1 MLWAMTLTRSPGSS
15 STRARSCSARTAIG
29 AAAGTRGVW
38 NFASSPLSASV
49 ILRKYWCRRPATA
62 ISSNPS
68 IPCARMT
75 GCRSRGAR
83 RAGIRSRRRARR
95 IHKPLMPRRSKSQ
108 PDPLATFPE
117 WARRLAE
124 RYYTKTVS
132 TFILH
137 GAVRDL
143 QPADD
148 GKGGRR
154 FVPLRTFLSDE
165 LFGSRDLVAFYDRSS
180 GIRLATP
187 EMQKDFMAAV
197 AGYDTLFGTEY
208 AKAVPKDP
216 ARAFP
221 LLESYARVRIAD
233 GKSLAFV
240 IDFAETVAPAGDLG
254 FMPGED
260 RYSLVTLVKWAQD
273 PQFLAADF
281 SVCLVAENLTELNPR
296 IGRNP
301 YASGIEIPLP
311 TEKERLD
318 YIEWKLSGRPVRE
331 VSEVNAQA
339 MAQMTAG
346 MSRVSLDRVL
356 TEAMGG
362 AKLTADRLKEK
373 KKEII
378 QAEVHGLLEFIEPQH
393 SIDMVAGHAK
403 AKQLLRQ
410 AAKAIQT
417 GKRDVVPMGFL
428 IAGPIG
434 TGKTFLATCFAGEIG
449 IPCVKF
455 LNFRSQWQGVTE
467 GNLEKIFNLLKAMW
481 PVAVIIDEADAF
493 LGNRSAQGD
502 SGTSARVFSQIASF
516 MGNTDYRG
524 KIVWFLLTSRPDL
537 LPVDLK
543 RQGRAEEHLALF
555 YPESHEERLELVRTM
570 AKKARVQ
577 FDGDLGEVLPSDPLE
592 VELQTLVAVAE
603 CTSRELLPESYRQKP
618 RDDITRRIRELK
630 LLLSEQ

>member
-1 MLWAMTLTRSPGSS
+1 MPRKS
-15 STRARSCSARTAIG
+15 R
-29 AAAGTRGVW
+29 
-38 NFASSPLSASV
+38 SAS
-49 ILRKYWCRRPATA
+49 
-62 ISSNPS
+62 
-68 IPCARMT
+68 
-75 GCRSRGAR
+75 
-83 RAGIRSRRRARR
+83 
-95 IHKPLMPRRSKSQ
+95 Q
-108 PDPLATFPE
+108 DPHASFPP
-117 WARRLAE
+117 WAKTLAE
-124 RYYTKTVS
+124 RYYTKTIS

-143 QPADD
+143 QPAGD
-148 GKGGRR
+148 GPQRK
-154 FVPLRTFLSDE
+154 FVPLRPFLADE
-165 LFGSRDLVAFYDRSS
+165 MFGTRDLVVFYDRAS

-208 AKAVPKDP
+208 AKGVPKDP
-216 ARAFP
+216 SRAFP

-233 GKSLAFV
+233 GKSVAFV

-273 PQFLAADF
+273 PQFLTADF
-281 SVCLVAENLTELNPR
+281 SICLIAENLAELNPR

-301 YASGIEIPLP
+301 YCAAIELPLP
-311 TEKERLD
+311 GEKERFE
-318 YIEWKLSGRPVRE
+318 YVEWKIGSSGKKRSE
-331 VSEVNAQA
+331 ISEVNAEA
-339 MAQMTAG
+339 LAQMTAG
-346 MSRVSLDRVL
+346 MSRVALDRVL
-356 TEAMGG
+356 TEAIAGP
-362 AKLTADRLKEK
+362 KLTVEKLKEK

-378 QAEVHGLLEFIEPQH
+378 EAECHGLLEFIEPSH
-393 SIDMVAGHAK
+393 SIDRVAGHGK
-403 AKQLLRQ
+403 AKLLLKQ
-410 AAKAIQT
+410 AAKAITT

-493 LGNRSAQGD
+493 LGNRNASGD
-502 SGTSARVFSQIASF
+502 SGTSARVFSSIAAF
-516 MGNTDYRG
+516 MGNTDFRG
-524 KIVWFLLTSRPDL
+524 KIVWFLLTCRPDL

-555 YPESHEERLELVRTM
+555 YPESPEERIELIKTM
-570 AKKARVQ
+570 ARKARVN
-577 FDGDLGEVLPSDPLE
+577 FDGDISEVLPKDMPKMSGADIE
-592 VELQTLVAVAE
+592 AALVRAKLRAVNDK
-603 CTSRELLPESYRQKP
+603 REKV
-618 RDDITRRIRELK
+618 TREDLIEIGRA
-630 LLLSEQ
+630 

>member
-1 MLWAMTLTRSPGSS
+1 
-15 STRARSCSARTAIG
+15 
-29 AAAGTRGVW
+29 
-38 NFASSPLSASV
+38 
-49 ILRKYWCRRPATA
+49 
-62 ISSNPS
+62 
-68 IPCARMT
+68 
-75 GCRSRGAR
+75 
-83 RAGIRSRRRARR
+83 
-95 IHKPLMPRRSKSQ
+95 MPRRSRSQ

-137 GAVRDL
+137 GDVRDL

-148 GKGGRR
+148 GKGGRK

-165 LFGSRDLVAFYDRSS
+165 LFGSRDLVVFYDRSS

-216 ARAFP
+216 TRAFP

-233 GKSLAFV
+233 GKSVAFV

-273 PQFLAADF
+273 PQFLSADF
-281 SVCLVAENLTELNPR
+281 SVCLVAENLAELNPR

-301 YASGIEIPLP
+301 YASQIEIPLP
-311 TEKERLD
+311 TEKER
-318 YIEWKLSGRPVRE
+318 
-331 VSEVNAQA
+331 A
-339 MAQMTAG
+339 
-346 MSRVSLDRVL
+346 
-356 TEAMGG
+356 
-362 AKLTADRLKEK
+362 
-373 KKEII
+373 
-378 QAEVHGLLEFIEPQH
+378 EFIEPSF
-393 SIDMVAGHAK
+393 SIDMVAGHTK

-410 AAKAIQT
+410 AAMAIRT

-434 TGKTFLATCFAGEIG
+434 TGKTFLATCYAGEIG

-481 PVAVIIDEADAF
+481 PVAVIVDEADAF
-493 LGNRSAQGD
+493 LGNRNAQGD
-502 SGTSARVFSQIASF
+502 SGTSARVFSQIATF
-516 MGNTDYRG
+516 MGNTEYRG

-543 RQGRAEEHLALF
+543 RQARAEEHIALF
-555 YPESHEERLELVRTM
+555 YPESHAERVELFKTM
-570 AKKARVQ
+570 AKKARVAVEGSW
-577 FDGDLGEVLPSDPLE
+577 DEVLP
-592 VELQTLVAVAE
+592 
-603 CTSRELLPESYRQKP
+603 K
-618 RDDITRRIRELK
+618 
-630 LLLSEQ
+630 

>member
-1 MLWAMTLTRSPGSS
+1 MARKSRSL
-15 STRARSCSARTAIG
+15 
-29 AAAGTRGVW
+29 AA
-38 NFASSPLSASV
+38 
-49 ILRKYWCRRPATA
+49 
-62 ISSNPS
+62 
-68 IPCARMT
+68 
-75 GCRSRGAR
+75 
-83 RAGIRSRRRARR
+83 
-95 IHKPLMPRRSKSQ
+95 
-108 PDPLATFPE
+108 DPLASFPP
-117 WARRLAE
+117 WARTLAE
-124 RYYTKTVS
+124 RYYTKTIS

-148 GKGGRR
+148 GKGGKR
-154 FVPLRTFLSDE
+154 FVPLRAFLADE
-165 LFGSRDLVAFYDRSS
+165 LFGTRDLVIFYDRSS

-187 EMQKDFMAAV
+187 EMQKDFMGAV
-197 AGYDTLFGTEY
+197 SGYDTIYGTEY
-208 AKAVPKDP
+208 AKGVPKDP
-216 ARAFP
+216 MRAFP

-233 GKSLAFV
+233 GKSVAIV

-254 FMPGED
+254 YMPGED
-260 RYSLVTLVKWAQD
+260 RYSLVTLTKWAQD
-273 PQFLAADF
+273 PQFLIADF
-281 SVCLVAENLTELNPR
+281 SVCLIAENLAELNPR

-301 YASGIEIPLP
+301 YAAGIELPLP
-311 TEKERLD
+311 TESERRD
-318 YIEWKLSGRPVRE
+318 YVDWKLGNSGKKRTE
-331 VSEVNAQA
+331 VSEVGPEAL
-339 MAQMTAG
+339 AQMTAG
-346 MSRVSLDRVL
+346 MSRVALDRVL
-356 TEAMGG
+356 SEAISGP
-362 AKLTADRLKEK
+362 KLTVERLKEK

-378 QAEVHGLLEFIEPQH
+378 QAECHGLLEFIEPSH
-393 SIDMVAGHAK
+393 SIDMVAGHGK
-403 AKQLLRQ
+403 AKQLLKQ
-410 AAKAIQT
+410 AARAITT

-493 LGNRSAQGD
+493 LGNRNASGD
-502 SGTSARVFSQIASF
+502 SGTSARVFSSIAAF

-524 KIVWFLLTSRPDL
+524 KIVWFLLTCRPDL

-555 YPESHEERLELVRTM
+555 YPESAEERLELVKTM
-570 AKKARVQ
+570 AKKAHVVIE
-577 FDGDLGEVLPSDPLE
+577 GDIASMLPKDMPKMSGADIESALVRAKLRAVNDKREKVTREDLVETFADFVPPSYPLE

-603 CTSRELLPESYRQKP
+603 CTSRDLLPESYRQKP

>member
-1 MLWAMTLTRSPGSS
+1 
-15 STRARSCSARTAIG
+15 
-29 AAAGTRGVW
+29 
-38 NFASSPLSASV
+38 
-49 ILRKYWCRRPATA
+49 
-62 ISSNPS
+62 
-68 IPCARMT
+68 
-75 GCRSRGAR
+75 
-83 RAGIRSRRRARR
+83 
-95 IHKPLMPRRSKSQ
+95 MPRRSRSQ

-154 FVPLRTFLSDE
+154 FVALRTFLSDE

-197 AGYDTLFGTEY
+197 AGYDSLYGTEY

-216 ARAFP
+216 TRSFP

-233 GKSLAFV
+233 GKSVALV

-260 RYSLVTLVKWAQD
+260 RYALVTLVKWAQD
-273 PQFLAADF
+273 PQFLSADF
-281 SVCLVAENLTELNPR
+281 SVCLVAENLAELNPR

-301 YASGIEIPLP
+301 YATQIEIPLP
-311 TEKERLD
+311 SEKERAE
-318 YIEWKLSGRPVRE
+318 YIEWKLAGRSVRD
-331 VSEVNAQA
+331 VSEVNAPA

-346 MSRVSLDRVL
+346 MSRVSLDRIL
-356 TEAMGG
+356 TEALSG

-378 QAEVHGLLEFIEPQH
+378 QAECLGLLEFIEPQH

-410 AAKAIQT
+410 AARAIQT

-434 TGKTFLATCFAGEIG
+434 TGKTFLSTCFAGEIG

-467 GNLEKIFNLLKAMW
+467 GNLERIFNLLKAMW
-481 PVAVIIDEADAF
+481 PVAVIVDEADAF

-502 SGTSARVFSQIASF
+502 SGTSARVFSQIATF

-555 YPESHEERLELVRTM
+555 YPESHEERLELARTM

-577 FDGDLGEVLPSDPLE
+577 FDGDLAQVLPPDLPKMSGADIEAALVRAKLRAVSDKREKVTQEDLKETFADFVPPNYPLE

-603 CTSRELLPESYRQKP
+603 CTSRALLPESYRQKS
-618 RDDITRRIRELK
+618 RDEVTRRIRELK
-630 LLLSEQ
+630 LLLLEQ

>member
-1 MLWAMTLTRSPGSS
+1 M
-15 STRARSCSARTAIG
+15 ARK
-29 AAAGTRGVW
+29 
-38 NFASSPLSASV
+38 P
-49 ILRKYWCRRPATA
+49 
-62 ISSNPS
+62 
-68 IPCARMT
+68 
-75 GCRSRGAR
+75 RSR
-83 RAGIRSRRRARR
+83 
-95 IHKPLMPRRSKSQ
+95 
-108 PDPLATFPE
+108 DPLASFPP
-117 WARRLAE
+117 WARMLAE
-124 RYYTKTVS
+124 RYYTKTIS

-143 QPADD
+143 QPSDD

-154 FVPLRTFLSDE
+154 FVPLRNFLSDD
-165 LFGSRDLVAFYDRSS
+165 LFGTRDLVVFYDRSS

-197 AGYDTLFGTEY
+197 AGYDSLFGTDY
-208 AKAVPKDP
+208 AKALPKDP

-221 LLESYARVRIAD
+221 LLESFSRVRIAD
-233 GKSLAFV
+233 GKSLAV
-240 IDFAETVAPAGDLG
+240 IIDFAETVAPAGDLG

-273 PQFLAADF
+273 PQFLTADF
-281 SVCLVAENLTELNPR
+281 SICLIAENMAELNPR

-301 YASGIEIPLP
+301 YCATIELPLP
-311 TEKERLD
+311 DEKQRFE
-318 YIEWKLSGRPVRE
+318 YVEWKISCSGKKRSE
-331 VSEVNAQA
+331 ISEVNAEA
-339 MAQMTAG
+339 LAQMTAG
-346 MSRVSLDRVL
+346 MSRVALDRVL
-356 TEAMGG
+356 SEAIAGP
-362 AKLTADRLKEK
+362 KLTIDRLKEK

-378 QAEVHGLLEFIEPQH
+378 QAECLGLLEFIEPVH

-410 AAKAIQT
+410 TAKAIQT

-428 IAGPIG
+428 IAGPVG

-467 GNLEKIFNLLKAMW
+467 GNLERIFNLLKAMW

-493 LGNRSAQGD
+493 LGNRNASGD

-524 KIVWFLLTSRPDL
+524 KIVWFLLTCRPDL

-555 YPESHEERLELVRTM
+555 YPESPEERIELIKTM
-570 AKKARVQ
+570 ARKAKVG
-577 FDGDLGEVLPSDPLE
+577 FDGDIAALLPPDLPKMSGADIEAALVRSKLRAVNDKREKVTAEDLRLTFADFVPPSYPLE
-592 VELQTLVAVAE
+592 VELQTLVAISE
-603 CTSRELLPESYRQKP
+603 CTSRELLPESFRHQP
-618 RDDITRRIRELK
+618 RDEVTRRIRELK
-630 LLLSEQ
+630 ALLSEQ